1 MAALTVSVAG
11 GYWET
16 FGASQM
22 TLENEDPSKRRIAQ
36 LLDQPSNAELK
47 ELMLTLNGTAAGS
60 AAAASH
66 KRIKAGEASGSFE
79 SDLSG
84 ARTVETVTDVSRN
97 TAAADKTNID
107 QTILAYPLAPT
118 TYPANGDG
126 NPRKLAGG

>member
-1 MAALTVSVAG
+1 MAALTVTVLG
-11 GYWET
+11 GYWEDYGG
-16 FGASQM
+16 GAM
-22 TLENEDPSKRRIAQ
+22 TLENEDPKKRRIAQ

-47 ELMLTLNGTAAGS
+47 ELMLTLNGAAAGS

-66 KRIKAGEASGSFE
+66 SRIKAGETSGSFE

-84 ARTVETVTDVSRN
+84 ARTIETVTDVGRN
-97 TAAADKTNID
+97 TTAADKSNID
-107 QTILAYPLAPT
+107 STILAYPLQP